1 MSQGNVPLP
10 NVGEQAATDEGAPPL
25 PQSPE
30 NVAENVKEAEKVQK
44 SPMSQGCRSS
54 RILNR
59 VRKCKEP
66 EAQASRSVN
75 VRKCKRTRINK
86 SKKTFYEDRAVNCS
100 KCGTSTIFF
109 PARTKF
115 FSCAEIDGRLFKV
128 KRISASK
135 VLGGAYRKLSMKRS
149 KLDC

>member
-1 MSQGNVPLP
+1 MSQEN
-10 NVGEQAATDEGAPPL
+10 GEQAATDEGAPPL

-30 NVAENVKEAEKVQK
+30 NVAENVKETEEVQK
-44 SPMSQGCRSS
+44 SPSPMSQGCRSS

-59 VRKCKEP
+59 ERKCKEP
-66 EAQASRSVN
+66 EAQASKSVN
-75 VRKCKRTRINK
+75 VRKCKRTRIHK
-86 SKKTFYEDRAVNCS
+86 SKRTFYEDRAVNCS